1 MKKYPNELEFISR
14 IKRDG
19 SGTEKLT
26 EENLFFFQENEFAKK
41 ELYELTPLSMSEK
54 TFIAS
59 GFNSYVVKLKPIEP
73 RQPILLPAEYKNVN
87 RIEVINHSGVGR
99 NGREYVKYNI
109 SIDEFSL
116 QDDGKTLKIFLK

>member
-1 MKKYPNELEFISR
+1 MKKYPHELEFISR

-41 ELYELTPLSMSEK
+41 DLYELTPLSMSEK
-54 TFIAS
+54 TYIAS

-73 RQPILLPAEYKNVN
+73 RQPISLPAEYKNVS
-87 RIEVINHSGVGR
+87 RIEVINHSKEGE
-99 NGREYVKYNI
+99 GREYVKKHI

-116 QDDGKTLKIFLK
+116 QDDGRTLKIFLK